1 MLKKFVKSME
11 MCKKWQKIKEIS
23 LINSKKKKYFGK
35 EGNDEKLN
43 KEKNEKKKYR
53 YGW

>member
-1 MLKKFVKSME
+1 MTKNQRNFANKF
-11 MCKKWQKIKEIS
+11 KE
-23 LINSKKKKYFGK
+23 KKYFGK

-43 KEKNEKKKYR
+43 KEKNEKKYR